1 MKRSSSFCARVV
13 TPMWAKAGAST
24 VSTCRKPV
32 MICGSVWL
40 SVWLLSLVTSS
51 FAAAGDQDNLA
62 KANPGRAETTDT
74 RPLGARS
81 EKVLKPLSGRTVY
94 KRVCMACHTLN
105 VWGAPKLGDR
115 AAWALRISKGRP
127 ALYFSAKNGFNK
139 MPARGYCDFCTDA
152 ELESAVDYMVEKAQP
167 REKGR

>member
-1 MKRSSSFCARVV
+1 MSMRV
-13 TPMWAKAGAST
+13 WAGAST
-24 VSTCRKPV
+24 GSTCRRAV
-32 MICGSVWL
+32 MICGSAWL
-40 SVWLLSLVTSS
+40 SWLVTSS
-51 FAAAGDQDNLA
+51 FATAGDSSSSVE
-62 KANPGRAETTDT
+62 ANIGRAGLTDA
-74 RPLGARS
+74 RPLGAESGR
-81 EKVLKPLSGRTVY
+81 VLKPLSGQAVY

-139 MPARGYCDFCTDA
+139 MPARGYCDFCTDD

-167 REKGR
+167 REMGR

>member
-1 MKRSSSFCARVV
+1 MSMRV
-13 TPMWAKAGAST
+13 WAGAST
-24 VSTCRKPV
+24 VSTCRQAV
-32 MICGSVWL
+32 MICGSA
-40 SVWLLSLVTSS
+40 WLLSLVTSS
-51 FAAAGDQDNLA
+51 FATAG
-62 KANPGRAETTDT
+62 NPGGSVEAGSARAGITEA
-74 RPLGARS
+74 RPLVVES
-81 EKVLKPLSGRTVY
+81 EKVPKPLSGRTVY

-139 MPARGYCDFCTDA
+139 MPARGYCDFCTDE